1 MIRLA
6 KFVVADFYYGAVL
19 SRLFN
24 NYEQKFIPALVENNE
39 SRQVYEFTINNGE
52 YRMFIKYRSH
62 PNVYHDR
69 HRSWQFVFSGKDIE
83 ELFKYLEDEKRL
95 LLLVLVCGT
104 KDFKSSEIA
113 VLHPEEINQYFSTG
127 RTTLTISKKKNERQ
141 FRISVGG
148 GRNNSIKIPTN
159 RLI

>member
-1 MIRLA
+1 MA

-24 NYEQKFIPALVENNE
+24 NYEKKFIPALVENNE
-39 SRQVYEFTINNGE
+39 SRQVYEFTLNNGE
-52 YRMFIKYRSH
+52 YRMFIKYRRS
-62 PNVYHDR
+62 PQHDNR
-69 HRSWQFVFSGKDIE
+69 DGYRSWHFVFSGKEIE
-83 ELFKYLEDEKRL
+83 ELFNYLKDEKRL

-127 RTTLTISKKKNERQ
+127 RTTLTISRKKNERQ

-148 GRNNSIKIPTN
+148 GRDNSIKIPAK